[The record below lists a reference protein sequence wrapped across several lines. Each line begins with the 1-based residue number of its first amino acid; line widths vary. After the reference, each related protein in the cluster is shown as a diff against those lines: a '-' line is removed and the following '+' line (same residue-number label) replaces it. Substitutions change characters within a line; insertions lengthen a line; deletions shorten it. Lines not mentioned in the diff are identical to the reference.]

1 MSGSN
6 TSYTVAS
13 GGTITGGGSND
24 TIHMLGGGYV
34 GLTAGSGDT
43 VDMSGGILQA
53 LTGVTNIILNGSN
66 DSVMTG
72 ANSIFDLNG
81 SNGTINAGN
90 DGMSGFWLATV
101 T

>member
-43 VDMSGGILQA
+43 VD
-53 LTGVTNIILNGSN
+53 
-66 DSVMTG
+66 
-72 ANSIFDLNG
+72 
-81 SNGTINAGN
+81 
-90 DGMSGFWLATV
+90 
-101 T
+101 